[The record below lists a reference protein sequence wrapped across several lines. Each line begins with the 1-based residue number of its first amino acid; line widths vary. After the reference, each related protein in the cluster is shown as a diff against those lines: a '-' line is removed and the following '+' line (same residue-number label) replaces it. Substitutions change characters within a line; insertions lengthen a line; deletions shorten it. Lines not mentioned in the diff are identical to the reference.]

1 MEKMLLIMRF
11 FIFQKPGCKR
21 TMLVFCRKWLT
32 THIMPINCEMTVA
45 VAAPRIPQS
54 KWKMKIGA
62 RIMLHTT
69 VTIEVSIAFLGYPV
83 ARMMLFNPIIVYV
96 TGVPNRIICIK
107 FRAYGSVSLLAPKK
121 RRISSRKI
129 KEMPPNRNALTRHS
143 IRVWF
148 STSVAPSVSFC
159 PRRMDDMVEPPAE
172 TTVQKATTRFI
183 SGKVMA
189 SPAIPM
195 APTP

>member
-1 MEKMLLIMRF
+1 
-11 FIFQKPGCKR
+11 
-21 TMLVFCRKWLT
+21 
-32 THIMPINCEMTVA
+32 
-45 VAAPRIPQS
+45 
-54 KWKMKIGA
+54 
-62 RIMLHTT
+62 
-69 VTIEVSIAFLGYPV
+69 
-83 ARMMLFNPIIVYV
+83 MMLFNPIIVYV
-96 TGVPNRIICIK
+96 TGVPSRIICIK